1 MGKYDMI
8 ENRSPGEKAGENKE
22 SSHCNGVW
30 ELFYGGNWGTRKYDM
45 IENRSPGEKSREN
58 NK

>member
-1 MGKYDMI
+1 MG
-8 ENRSPGEKAGENKE
+8 
-22 SSHCNGVW
+22 
-30 ELFYGGNWGTRKYDM
+30 KYDM